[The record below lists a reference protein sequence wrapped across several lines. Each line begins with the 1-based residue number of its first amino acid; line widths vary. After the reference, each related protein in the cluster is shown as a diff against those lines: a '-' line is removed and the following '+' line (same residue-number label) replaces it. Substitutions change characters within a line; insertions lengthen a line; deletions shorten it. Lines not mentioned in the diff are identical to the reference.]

1 MSTQSRFWGLHGR
14 KHSYCESTTAVHF
27 SDLFRYVEPLGS
39 GSCFALPP
47 ASLQAY
53 ATKKVE
59 KLSSLWHFLATDNST
74 VQAPWRIRMT
84 MRRREFLQA
93 IGSASLAGS
102 LITYGSTAAA
112 ASSGV
117 PAFGFSDDR
126 VPMNAANLCPMPSI
140 VSDAHARYASE
151 LDLDLSSANRKRIE
165 AMKESARSNIADLL
179 GVSADEVAIVRN
191 TSEANN
197 VIVSGVP
204 LEAGDEVVLW
214 DQNHPSNSTSW
225 EVRAA
230 RAGIEIRRFSVPTDT
245 GSIDEVVDLFVDT
258 VSDKTRVVSF
268 THISNITG
276 FRIPVKEICEAIRKR
291 KDDVHIHVDGA
302 QTWGA
307 VDINLGR
314 VDCDSFSASAH
325 KWFMGPRE
333 VGMLFVRERRIKD
346 VWPLTVSV
354 PWGVADSPP
363 KGARKFDALG
373 QRDDAAIASLGD
385 AAAFHAAMTPAGI
398 EKQSMMIAN
407 RLRAGLQDL
416 EVPFVSTANPL
427 FTSSVI
433 ILKAPRENA
442 PTMVNQVFDESG
454 VITAPVGGFR
464 MSPHVYNTAAHVDR
478 ILAAIKK
485 SRGLL
490 ANG

>member
-1 MSTQSRFWGLHGR
+1 
-14 KHSYCESTTAVHF
+14 
-27 SDLFRYVEPLGS
+27 
-39 GSCFALPP
+39 
-47 ASLQAY
+47 
-53 ATKKVE
+53 
-59 KLSSLWHFLATDNST
+59 
-74 VQAPWRIRMT
+74 MT
-84 MRRREFLQA
+84 IQRREFLKA
-93 IGSASLAGS
+93 VGGASLAGS
-102 LITYGSTAAA
+102 VISYGSSAVA
-112 ASSGV
+112 ASSAV

-126 VPMNAANLCPMPSI
+126 VPMNAANLCPMPSS
-140 VSDAHARYASE
+140 VTDAHARYANE

-165 AMKESARSNIADLL
+165 AMKEAARSQIAGML
-179 GVSADEVAIVRN
+179 GTSADEIAIVRN
-191 TSEANN
+191 ASEGNN

-225 EVRAA
+225 DVRAA
-230 RAGIEIRRFSVPTDT
+230 RSGIEVRRFSVPVDT
-245 GSIDEVVDLFVDT
+245 GSIDEVVDLFVSA

-276 FRIPVKEICEAIRKR
+276 FRTPLKEVCAALRKR
-291 KDDVHIHVDGA
+291 KDDLFIHVDGA

-307 VDINLGR
+307 VDVNLGA
-314 VDCDSFSASAH
+314 VDCDSFSGSAH

-333 VGMLFVRERRIKD
+333 VGMLYVRARHVAE
-346 VWPLTVSV
+346 VWPLTVSI
-354 PWGVADSPP
+354 PWTVAEEPP
-363 KGARKFDALG
+363 QGARKFDAFS

-398 EKQSMMIAN
+398 EKQSAMIAN
-407 RLRAGLQDL
+407 RLRDGLMDL

-433 ILKAPRENA
+433 ILKSPGENA
-442 PTMVNQVFDESG
+442 PRLVNQVFDESG
-454 VITAPVGGFR
+454 IITAPVNGFR
-464 MSPHVYNTAAHVDR
+464 MSPHVYNTADHVDR

-490 ANG
+490 SNT

>member
-1 MSTQSRFWGLHGR
+1 
-14 KHSYCESTTAVHF
+14 
-27 SDLFRYVEPLGS
+27 
-39 GSCFALPP
+39 
-47 ASLQAY
+47 
-53 ATKKVE
+53 
-59 KLSSLWHFLATDNST
+59 
-74 VQAPWRIRMT
+74 MT
-84 MRRREFLQA
+84 IQRREFLQA

-102 LITYGSTAAA
+102 LITYGSSAVAAY
-112 ASSGV
+112 SGA

-126 VPMNAANLCPMPSI
+126 VPMNAANLCPMPSS
-140 VSDAHARYASE
+140 VSDAHARYAHE

-165 AMKESARSNIADLL
+165 AMKEAARSEIAGLL
-179 GVSADEVAIVRN
+179 GTSADELAIVRN

-197 VIVSGVP
+197 VIVSGIP

-230 RAGIEIRRFSVPTDT
+230 RMGIKIRRFSVPTDT
-245 GSIDEVVDLFVDT
+245 GSIDEVVDLFVDA
-258 VSDKTRVVSF
+258 VSDKTKVVSF

-276 FRIPVKEICEAIRKR
+276 FRTPAREICAAIRNR

-307 VDINLGR
+307 VDINLGE
-314 VDCDSFSASAH
+314 VDCDSFSGSAH

-333 VGMLFVRERRIKD
+333 VGILYIRERHID
-346 VWPLTVSV
+346 NIWPLAVSV
-354 PWGVADSPP
+354 PWGVADNPP

-385 AAAFHAAMTPAGI
+385 AAAFHEAMTPAGV
-398 EKQSMMIAN
+398 EKQSAMIAN
-407 RLRAGLQDL
+407 RLRAGLLDL

-464 MSPHVYNTAAHVDR
+464 MSPHVYNTADHVDR

-490 ANG
+490 VIG

>member
-1 MSTQSRFWGLHGR
+1 
-14 KHSYCESTTAVHF
+14 
-27 SDLFRYVEPLGS
+27 
-39 GSCFALPP
+39 
-47 ASLQAY
+47 
-53 ATKKVE
+53 
-59 KLSSLWHFLATDNST
+59 
-74 VQAPWRIRMT
+74 MT
-84 MRRREFLQA
+84 IQRREFLKA
-93 IGSASLAGS
+93 VGSASLAGS
-102 LITYGSTAAA
+102 LITYGSSAAA
-112 ASSGV
+112 AYSGA

-126 VPMNAANLCPMPSI
+126 VPMNAANLCPMPSS
-140 VSDAHARYASE
+140 VSDAHARYAHE

-165 AMKESARSNIADLL
+165 AMKEAARSEIAGLL
-179 GVSADEVAIVRN
+179 GASADELAIVRN

-197 VIVSGVP
+197 VIVSGIP

-225 EVRAA
+225 EIRAA
-230 RAGIEIRRFSVPTDT
+230 RSGIKIRRFSVPVDT
-245 GSIDEVVDLFVDT
+245 SSIDEVVDIFVDA
-258 VSDKTRVVSF
+258 VGDKTKVVSF

-276 FRIPVKEICEAIRKR
+276 FRTPAREICAAIRSR
-291 KDDVHIHVDGA
+291 KDDVHIHLDGA

-307 VDINLGR
+307 VDINLGE
-314 VDCDSFSASAH
+314 VDCDSFSGSAH

-333 VGMLFVRERRIKD
+333 VGILYIRERHVDNI
-346 VWPLTVSV
+346 WPLTVSV
-354 PWGVADSPP
+354 PWGVADNPP

-398 EKQSMMIAN
+398 EKQSAMIAN
-407 RLRAGLQDL
+407 KLRDGLKDL

-433 ILKAPRENA
+433 ILKAPGENA
-442 PTMVNQVFDESG
+442 STLVSQVFDESG

-464 MSPHVYNTAAHVDR
+464 MSPHVYNTADHVER

>member
-1 MSTQSRFWGLHGR
+1 
-14 KHSYCESTTAVHF
+14 
-27 SDLFRYVEPLGS
+27 
-39 GSCFALPP
+39 
-47 ASLQAY
+47 
-53 ATKKVE
+53 
-59 KLSSLWHFLATDNST
+59 
-74 VQAPWRIRMT
+74 MT
-84 MRRREFLQA
+84 IQRREFLKA
-93 IGSASLAGS
+93 VGGASLAGS
-102 LITYGSTAAA
+102 LITYSSTAAA

-140 VSDAHARYASE
+140 VSAAHAKYASA
-151 LDLDLSSANRKRIE
+151 LDLDLSSTSRKRIE
-165 AMKESARSNIADLL
+165 AMKEAARSTIAGLL
-179 GVSADEVAIVRN
+179 GTSADELAIVRN

-230 RAGIEIRRFSVPTDT
+230 RSGIKVRRFSVPTDT
-245 GSIDEVVDLFVDT
+245 GSIEEVVDRFVNA
-258 VSDKTRVVSF
+258 VSDKTKVVSF

-276 FRIPVKEICEAIRKR
+276 FRTPVTEICAAIRNR
-291 KDDVHIHVDGA
+291 KEDVHIHVDGA

-307 VDINLGR
+307 VDINLGQ
-314 VDCDSFSASAH
+314 VDCDSFSGSAH

-333 VGMLFVRERRIKD
+333 VGLLFVREKNIANI
-346 VWPLTVSV
+346 WPLTVSV
-354 PWGVADSPP
+354 PWGVADKPP
-363 KGARKFDALG
+363 QGARKFDALG

-385 AAAFHAAMTPAGI
+385 AAAFHAEMTPVGI
-398 EKQSMMIAN
+398 EQQSATIAN

-416 EVPFVSTANPL
+416 GVPFVSTANPN

-442 PTMVNQVFDESG
+442 RILVKQVFNESG

-464 MSPHVYNTAAHVDR
+464 MSPHVYNTEVHVDR
-478 ILAAIKK
+478 ILAAIAK

-490 ANG
+490 ATA

>member
-1 MSTQSRFWGLHGR
+1 
-14 KHSYCESTTAVHF
+14 
-27 SDLFRYVEPLGS
+27 
-39 GSCFALPP
+39 
-47 ASLQAY
+47 
-53 ATKKVE
+53 
-59 KLSSLWHFLATDNST
+59 
-74 VQAPWRIRMT
+74 MT
-84 MRRREFLQA
+84 IQRREFLQA

-102 LITYGSTAAA
+102 LINLGSSAAA
-112 ASSGV
+112 ASFG
-117 PAFGFSDDR
+117 AMTFGFADDR
-126 VPMNAANLCPMPSI
+126 VPMNAANLCPMPTS
-140 VSDAHARYASE
+140 VSQAHARYASE
-151 LDLDLSSANRKRIE
+151 LDQDLSSANRKRIE
-165 AMKESARSNIADLL
+165 AMKEAARSSIADLL
-179 GVSADEVAIVRN
+179 GTSADELAIVRN

-204 LEAGDEVVLW
+204 LQAGDEVVLW

-225 EVRAA
+225 DVRAA
-230 RAGIEIRRFSVPTDT
+230 RSGIEVRRFTVPTDT
-245 GSIDEVVDLFVDT
+245 SSIDEVVDLFVNA
-258 VSDKTRVVSF
+258 VGEKTRVVSF

-276 FRIPVKEICEAIRKR
+276 FRTPVAEICAAVRRK

-307 VDINLGR
+307 VDINLGQ
-314 VDCDSFSASAH
+314 VDCDSFSGSAH

-333 VGMLFVRERRIKD
+333 VGLLFVRERHID
-346 VWPLTVSV
+346 DIWALTVSV
-354 PWGVADSPP
+354 PWGNPDAPP

-385 AAAFHAAMTPAGI
+385 AAAVHAAMTPAGI
-398 EKQSMMIAN
+398 EKQSAMIAN
-407 RLRAGLQDL
+407 RLRAGLKDL

-442 PTMVNQVFDESG
+442 SNMVKQVFNESG

-464 MSPHVYNTAAHVDR
+464 MSPHVYNTADHVDR

-490 ANG
+490 SQA

>member
-1 MSTQSRFWGLHGR
+1 
-14 KHSYCESTTAVHF
+14 
-27 SDLFRYVEPLGS
+27 
-39 GSCFALPP
+39 
-47 ASLQAY
+47 
-53 ATKKVE
+53 
-59 KLSSLWHFLATDNST
+59 
-74 VQAPWRIRMT
+74 MT
-84 MRRREFLQA
+84 IQRREFLKA
-93 IGSASLAGS
+93 VGGASLAGS
-102 LITYGSTAAA
+102 LISYGSSAVA
-112 ASSGV
+112 ASSGI

-151 LDLDLSSANRKRIE
+151 LDLDLSSSNRERIE
-165 AMKESARSNIADLL
+165 AMKEAARSNIASLL
-179 GVSADEVAIVRN
+179 GTSADELAIVRN

-197 VIVSGVP
+197 IIVSGMP

-225 EVRAA
+225 DVRAA
-230 RAGIEIRRFSVPTDT
+230 RSGITVRRFSVPLDT
-245 GSIDEVVDLFVDT
+245 GSIDEVVDLFVDA

-276 FRIPVKEICEAIRKR
+276 FRTPVAEICAAIRKR
-291 KDDVHIHVDGA
+291 KDDVFIHVDGA

-307 VDINLGR
+307 VDINLGQ
-314 VDCDSFSASAH
+314 VDCDSFSGSAH

-333 VGMLFVRERRIKD
+333 VGLLFVRDRHID
-346 VWPLTVSV
+346 NIWPLTVSI
-354 PWGVADSPP
+354 PWTVADEPP
-363 KGARKFDALG
+363 PGARKFDAFS

-398 EKQSMMIAN
+398 EKQSAMIAN

-433 ILKAPRENA
+433 ILKASTESA
-442 PTMVNQVFDESG
+442 PTMVNQVFDDSG
-454 VITAPVGGFR
+454 IITAPTNGFR
-464 MSPHVYNTAAHVDR
+464 MSPHVYNTADHVDR
-478 ILAAIKK
+478 ILAAVKK
-485 SRGLL
+485 SRNLL
-490 ANG
+490 SS